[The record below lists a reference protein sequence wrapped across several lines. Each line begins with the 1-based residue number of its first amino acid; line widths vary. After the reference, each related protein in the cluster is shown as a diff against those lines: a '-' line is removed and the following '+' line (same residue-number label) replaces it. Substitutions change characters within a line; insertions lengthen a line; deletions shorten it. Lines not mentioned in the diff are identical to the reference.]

1 MLIDMLQFPFMQ
13 RAFLGGT
20 VIALLLGWLGVFV
33 ITRKMS
39 FVGDG
44 VAHASLAAVSL
55 ALLVGW
61 APLPT
66 ALIFSAVLG
75 YGLFFLNRYTSL
87 SSDTSIGLLF
97 TFGMALGIIL
107 LQYHE
112 GYAPELISFLF
123 GSILGVTSQDLLIIL
138 SAGIAL
144 LTILY
149 IKRKEFAFLAL
160 DPEGAALAGIS
171 RDGIDLLY
179 YVFVSASVVLS
190 IKLIGVVLVSAILII
205 PSSIGKILGKSF
217 AQFQWIS
224 IIMSVCIV
232 WAGLLASYMF
242 DWPSGSSIVLTG
254 ILFLACSSLLRLR
267 KPR

>member
-1 MLIDMLQFPFMQ
+1 MIIEMLQFPFMQ

-20 VIALLLGWLGVFV
+20 IIALLLGWLGVFV
-33 ITRKMS
+33 ITRRMS

-66 ALIFSAVLG
+66 ALIFSVILG
-75 YGLFFLNRYTSL
+75 YSLFFLNRYTSL
-87 SSDTSIGLLF
+87 SNDTSIGLMF

-138 SAGIAL
+138 AAGIAL
-144 LTILY
+144 LTILFL
-149 IKRKEFAFLAL
+149 KRKEFAFLAL
-160 DPEGAALAGIS
+160 DPEGAELAGVS

-179 YVFVSASVVLS
+179 YIFVSASVILS
-190 IKLIGVVLVSAILII
+190 IKLIGVVLVSALLII

-224 IIMSVCIV
+224 VVM
-232 WAGLLASYMF
+232 GLLTVWSGLILSYIF
-242 DWPSGSSIVLTG
+242 DWPSGSSIVMSG
-254 ILFLACSSLLRLR
+254 ILLLIISSLVANL
-267 KPR
+267 KK